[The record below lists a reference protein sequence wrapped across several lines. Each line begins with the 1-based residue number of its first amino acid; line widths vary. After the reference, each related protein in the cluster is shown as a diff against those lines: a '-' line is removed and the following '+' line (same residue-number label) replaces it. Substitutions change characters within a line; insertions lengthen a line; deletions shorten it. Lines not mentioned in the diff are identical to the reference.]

1 MHRLWHIQK
10 RKRAGARA
18 ADHARGRVGA
28 SGGFTLVEM
37 LVAVALFA
45 AVMLVAGATL
55 LSLVYANRKAQALQ
69 SVMNNLNISL
79 DEMVRS
85 IRMGSNYRCGS
96 QTPAPN
102 GDCPAGN
109 TIIYYTPFGQDPS
122 NRSADVAY
130 EYDVN
135 GTVCGLDR
143 ICVIQNGLP
152 AVAITAPEV
161 TITNMTFYVVG
172 TTPHD
177 NVQPKVVITLAGTAS
192 TANLRTK
199 TTFSIQATAVQRLL
213 DL

>member
-1 MHRLWHIQK
+1 MHTLWKIQK
-10 RKRAGARA
+10 RRQRT
-18 ADHARGRVGA
+18 HA
-28 SGGFTLVEM
+28 GFTLIEM

-45 AVMLVAGATL
+45 VVMLVAGATL

-85 IRMGSNYRCGS
+85 VRMGSNYRCGS

-102 GDCPAGN
+102 GDCSAGN

-122 NRSADVAY
+122 NRSEDVAY
-130 EYDVN
+130 AYDNN
-135 GTVCGLDR
+135 GTICGANR
-143 ICVIQNGLP
+143 ICVISGG
-152 AVAITAPEV
+152 VAIPITAPEV
-161 TITNMTFYVVG
+161 AISNMTFFVVG

-177 NVQPKVVITLAGTAS
+177 NVQPKVVITLTGSAS
-192 TANLRTK
+192 TANSRTK
-199 TTFSIQATAVQRLL
+199 SNFSIQATAVQRLL